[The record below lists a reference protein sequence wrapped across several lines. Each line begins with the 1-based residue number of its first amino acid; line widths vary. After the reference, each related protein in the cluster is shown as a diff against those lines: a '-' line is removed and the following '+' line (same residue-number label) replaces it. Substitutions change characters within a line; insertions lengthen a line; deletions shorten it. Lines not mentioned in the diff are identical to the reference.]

1 MSEIYKSGVE
11 LLAVTPDC
19 ERLIESCG
27 RTCYESYNKVTEDS
41 HKKIIRHLLK
51 NDHHSVFEH
60 ASATFRLT
68 DVSRALLAQIT
79 RHRIASFSV
88 KSQRYVKETDFS
100 FVISDSISDDK
111 EALASYLACMQFI
124 EDTYNDLVKL
134 GIAKE
139 DARLVLPNACTTT
152 IDITLNFRSLFNLF
166 NLRGDIK
173 AQWEIRRL
181 AMAMLDLIK
190 EHASTVFEG
199 YENDWEK
206 EIIRRT

>member
-51 NDHHSVFEH
+51 NGHHSVFEH

-88 KSQRYVKETDFS
+88 KSQRYVKESSFDF
-100 FVISDSISDDK
+100 VVPDAIKENQVAMDK
-111 EALASYLACMQFI
+111 YRACMQFI

-134 GIAKE
+134 SIRKE
-139 DARLVLPNACTTT
+139 DARFVLPNACTTT
-152 IDITLNFRSLFNLF
+152 IDITINFRSLFNLF
-166 NLRGDIK
+166 NLRGDSH
-173 AQWEIRRL
+173 AQWEIRIV
-181 AMAMLDLIK
+181 AMVMLDLIK

-206 EIIRRT
+206 EIIRRV